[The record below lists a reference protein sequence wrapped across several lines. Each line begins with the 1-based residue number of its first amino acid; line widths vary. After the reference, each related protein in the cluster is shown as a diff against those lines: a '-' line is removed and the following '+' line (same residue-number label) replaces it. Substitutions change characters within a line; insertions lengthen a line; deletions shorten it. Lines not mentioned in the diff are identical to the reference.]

1 MKKIILMIGAMLC
14 LAVTHLTHAQ
24 HVHGYTGDADGD
36 GYLDFVS
43 TDSGAGTLLLAV
55 PAQSLT
61 YQAGVNPSTGVDY
74 STDGFFYNSGWTAT
88 GMHGTSSSI
97 SNPQGA
103 LAGTKIKLVLYAVSY
118 VGAVAA
124 PSFAIY
130 DVDSSGLSL
139 DAPAVSMVAG
149 TTGGIDGIMLTED
162 AYYDLSPSDAFGHIH
177 GRRYA
182 ATDAGTYTI
191 TWVLE
196 NVGSGG
202 TSSSLDNPNAS
213 ERFFTQ
219 TWTAVPEPST
229 WALIA
234 LAGVTAL
241 WSLKRRHQRT

>member
-1 MKKIILMIGAMLC
+1 MKKIILTIGAMLG
-14 LAVTHLTHAQ
+14 LAITPLVHAQ

-43 TDSGAGTLLLAV
+43 IDSGAGTLLLTV
-55 PAQSLT
+55 PTQSLT
-61 YQAGVNPSTGVDY
+61 YGTGVNATTGVDY
-74 STDGFFYNSGWTAT
+74 SAEGFFYTSSWTAT
-88 GMHGTSSSI
+88 GMHGSSSLVN
-97 SNPQGA
+97 NPQGA
-103 LAGTKIKLVLYAVSY
+103 LSDTKIKLVLYSVSY
-118 VGAVAA
+118 VGDDVA

-130 DVDSSGLSL
+130 DVDSSGMSL
-139 DAPAVSMVAG
+139 DYPAVSMVAG
-149 TTGGIDGIMLTED
+149 TTGGTGGILLTED
-162 AYYDLSPSDAFGHIH
+162 AYYELSPSDPFGHIH

-202 TSSSLDNPNAS
+202 TGSSLDNPNAG

-229 WALIA
+229 WALLA
-234 LAGVTAL
+234 MAGVAGL
-241 WSLKRRHQRT
+241 WAMNRQQRKA

>member
-1 MKKIILMIGAMLC
+1 MKKLTLIIGAMLC
-14 LAVTHLTHAQ
+14 LAGTHFAHAQ

-43 TDSGAGTLLLAV
+43 TDSGAGTLLLTV
-55 PAQSLT
+55 PAQSLA
-61 YQAGVNPSTGVDY
+61 YGEGVNATTGVDY
-74 STDGFFYNSGWTAT
+74 SADGFFYTSSWTAT
-88 GMHGTSSSI
+88 GMHGASSTI

-103 LAGTKIKLVLYAVSY
+103 FAGTKIKLVLYAISY
-118 VGAVAA
+118 VGAAVA

-139 DAPAVSMVAG
+139 DYPAVSMVAG
-149 TTGGIDGIMLTED
+149 TTGGVDGIALTED

-202 TSSSLDNPNAS
+202 TYGSRDNPNAS

-229 WALIA
+229 WALLA
-234 LAGVTAL
+234 LAGIAGL
-241 WSLKRRHQRT
+241 WSVKRR

>member
-1 MKKIILMIGAMLC
+1 MLC
-14 LAVTHLTHAQ
+14 LAVTPFAHAQ

-43 TDSGAGTLLLAV
+43 TDSGAGTLLLTV
-55 PAQSLT
+55 PSQSLAYGT
-61 YQAGVNPSTGVDY
+61 GVNPTTGVDY
-74 STDGFFYNSGWTAT
+74 SADGFFYTSSWTAT
-88 GMHGTSSSI
+88 GMHGSNSLV

-103 LAGTKIKLVLYAVSY
+103 LSGTKIKLVLYSVTY
-118 VGAVAA
+118 VGAAAA

-139 DAPAVSMVAG
+139 DYPSVSMVAG
-149 TTGGIDGIMLTED
+149 TTGGIDGILLTEE
-162 AYYDLSPSDAFGHIH
+162 AYYNLSPSDPFGHFH

-196 NVGSGG
+196 NVGSAG
-202 TSSSLDNPNAS
+202 TGNSLDNPNTS

-229 WALIA
+229 WAL
-234 LAGVTAL
+234 LVVAGATGL
-241 WSLKRRHQRT
+241 WGMKRRYLKV